1 MLILCF
7 IRVRLAKVEELGR
20 DGDISG
26 YIRMWIVVG
35 GGLEG
40 WRRTIS
46 GLDLLRIFRRDRKTG
61 RIGVWRNDGLMFEAR
76 EGINL

>member
-1 MLILCF
+1 
-7 IRVRLAKVEELGR
+7 
-20 DGDISG
+20 
-26 YIRMWIVVG
+26 MWMVAG

-61 RIGVWRNDGLMFEAR
+61 GIGVWRNDGLMFEAR
-76 EGINL
+76 EGINLEKGK

>member
-1 MLILCF
+1 
-7 IRVRLAKVEELGR
+7 
-20 DGDISG
+20 
-26 YIRMWIVVG
+26 VVG

-76 EGINL
+76 EGINLEKGNCEEGFFFGKL